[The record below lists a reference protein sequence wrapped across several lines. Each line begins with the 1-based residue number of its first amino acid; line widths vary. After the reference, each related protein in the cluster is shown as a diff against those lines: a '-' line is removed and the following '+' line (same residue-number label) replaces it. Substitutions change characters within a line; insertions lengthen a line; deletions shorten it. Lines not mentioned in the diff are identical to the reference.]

1 VSRRGSSLS
10 LAVALLAACASP
22 DRRAGDTARAAA
34 AAAVADERPEW
45 GFGEGSTRTDSLPKE
60 LNNLWE
66 WGGYAEDQPPVAYA
80 VDLNGDGREEWLV
93 RAFDSECAQHGGC
106 PMRLMTRGP
115 DGHFVDLLDRLARV
129 VYVTNHRVN
138 GWPVLW
144 TVVGG
149 TDGGLFR
156 LELRGNAYSVT
167 STLRRNRDTEEW
179 TKEQMER
186 DSLWHAISIAE
197 LR

>member
-1 VSRRGSSLS
+1 M
-10 LAVALLAACASP
+10 
-22 DRRAGDTARAAA
+22 RAATA
-34 AAAVADERPEW
+34 ATAELPEW
-45 GFGEGSTRTDSLPKE
+45 GFGEGSTRTDSLPRE
-60 LNNLWE
+60 LNNLWA
-66 WGGYAEDQPPVAYA
+66 WGGYPEDQPPVAYA
-80 VDLNGDGREEWLV
+80 IDLNGDGRDEFLV
-93 RAFDSECAQHGGC
+93 RSHDAECGQYGGC
-106 PMRLMTRGP
+106 PMRLMTREP
-115 DGHFVDLLDRLARV
+115 DGQFIDVLDRLAKV

-167 STLRRNRDTEEW
+167 KTLRRNRDTEEW
-179 TKEQMER
+179 SPEQMER
-186 DSLWHAISIAE
+186 DSLWHAVSAAE